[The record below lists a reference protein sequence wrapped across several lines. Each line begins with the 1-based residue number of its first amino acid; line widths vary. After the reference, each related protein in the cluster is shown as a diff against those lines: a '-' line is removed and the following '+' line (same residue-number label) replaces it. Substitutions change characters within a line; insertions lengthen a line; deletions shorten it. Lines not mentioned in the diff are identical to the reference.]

1 MKTILCVVFLWI
13 LVMLFCSPAFM
24 AHGLTIKVAEHVISF
39 VLKLGSSQANRTS
52 GNCAYLD
59 GQTIPLINVGKWN
72 RVTYQVRKLAGYI
85 LLQTSYITL
94 IIVFIVF
101 FLSFLQISFFIF
113 GYFLPLVFIIIL
125 YSIMIYK
132 LFSKV
137 FQYIHIRE
145 FQNYHF

>member
-1 MKTILCVVFLWI
+1 MLSTSLVFLPRFLAVVFPITSMTLRFRDPLHSPSLIKFNFLFRTEMKTICCVVFLWI

-85 LLQTSYITL
+85 LPQISYIT
-94 IIVFIVF
+94 
-101 FLSFLQISFFIF
+101 
-113 GYFLPLVFIIIL
+113 
-125 YSIMIYK
+125 
-132 LFSKV
+132 
-137 FQYIHIRE
+137 
-145 FQNYHF
+145 